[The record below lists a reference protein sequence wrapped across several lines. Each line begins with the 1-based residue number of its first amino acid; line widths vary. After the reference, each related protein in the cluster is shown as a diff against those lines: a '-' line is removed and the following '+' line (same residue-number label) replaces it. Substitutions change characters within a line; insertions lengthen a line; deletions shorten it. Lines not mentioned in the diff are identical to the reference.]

1 MKKRDDARRER
12 RKRQELTEQE
22 EKGFARNSDYLRK
35 IYKIAWP
42 G

>member
-1 MKKRDDARRER
+1 MKKRDDARQER
-12 RKRQELTEQE
+12 RKRQELTKQE
-22 EKGFARNSDYLRK
+22 EKGFEWNSDYLRK